1 MNGFVDVQARLL
13 KGTFWRMIFPDQI
26 SDVATDQLVQ
36 LLLWT
41 VNRDLCEMVR
51 IWSGRFQ
58 WVFES
63 ETLGPRFAFD
73 DSRVDSDSSKQYS
86 VWKL

>member
-36 LLLWT
+36 LLL
-41 VNRDLCEMVR
+41 
-51 IWSGRFQ
+51 
-58 WVFES
+58 
-63 ETLGPRFAFD
+63 
-73 DSRVDSDSSKQYS
+73 
-86 VWKL
+86 